1 MGMAKKLLPFQ
12 NYWDL
17 PFFGIC
23 KFWEKSLITESCPWQ
38 PLSYLHFHITC
49 SILKLFSRKF
59 CSIFSPTRDFLP
71 LLPPVCVLCDW
82 GSREKRKGTQSGGGE
97 GASTYWRWGPRV
109 DPCLA
114 DFPFISG
121 VWVFGTHITN
131 TRIKLAKTGFRVFRL
146 SDRVGEEGSLLL
158 FLEVRLQSWYRSS
171 RIFLMGFFLL
181 PNL

>member
-49 SILKLFSRKF
+49 SILKLFFRKF

-97 GASTYWRWGPRV
+97 GASTYWRWGPPSWSMSSR
-109 DPCLA
+109 
-114 DFPFISG
+114 FPF
-121 VWVFGTHITN
+121 HIWCLGIWDTYYKYKL
-131 TRIKLAKTGFRVFRL
+131 KLAKTGFRVFRL

-158 FLEVRLQSWYRSS
+158 FLEVRPRSWYRSS